1 MPAWLENNVYIKLKR
16 QHTFSA
22 EALAYAFSVEGLGM
36 VVKEVI
42 LENFMSY
49 EYARIPLK
57 PGLNIVCGPN
67 GSGKSSILLALSVA
81 LGQTYTERS
90 RKLSDLIRWGKDVAR
105 VTLVFD
111 NTPRKGRRPF
121 PKYRM
126 DDFQLSRYL
135 RKDGTYWYEAN
146 FHVIDKSDVVRLLSG
161 LGINPDNMLIIMH
174 QNMVEEFALT
184 TPQRKLEMVE
194 EAVGFSEFRR
204 NVIES
209 RERLSKILSEEE
221 SVSNLFEG
229 AEQTLEYWTG
239 EHEKYQRRKELIS
252 RKEFLERELFWSQMV
267 RQEKLMEAWTRKIEG
282 KRGEL
287 GTVVKGIDEA
297 GNAVKSIGKSLEG
310 LDYDHKKTFFSILQ
324 LEKERTEVEVKAQ
337 LLGETLDKVA
347 SFRKGLKD
355 GDGFDEYLKET
366 RSQLGTSRN
375 AVKAFVGK
383 VEAAQRSLIDVED
396 AIRST
401 TEDYINKRVEEAVLR
416 YRRGFLEEEMG
427 ELARELSKAEGELKS
442 LRAVRLRYGPRIE
455 TARGPVEVSE
465 EIKVVNAYIN
475 ALGKVS
481 EDAEKMFLNYSKIYE
496 DLKRRAQTLSEN
508 RARVLEEVEARVK
521 VWRDFVK
528 TLLDDINPVYQEI
541 LSKIDAVGRVRLVS
555 VEDVEMAG
563 LELLV
568 GFRGAKPVIL
578 DAYTQSGGERST
590 ALMGFLLALQQHIR
604 SPIRAVDEFDIH
616 MDPRNR
622 ELITQTLLGS
632 VVDRDYQ
639 YITITPGQLTGALMS
654 AHVITVQNVAGGSEV
669 RTAK

>member
-1 MPAWLENNVYIKLKR
+1 
-16 QHTFSA
+16 
-22 EALAYAFSVEGLGM
+22 M

-174 QNMVEEFALT
+174 QNMIEEFALT

-194 EAVGFSEFRR
+194 ETVGFSEFRR

-209 RERLSKILSEEE
+209 RERLLKILSEEE

-252 RKEFLERELFWSQMV
+252 RKEFLERELFWSQMI
-267 RQEKLMEAWTRKIEG
+267 RQEKLTEAWTRKIEG

-310 LDYDHKKTFFSILQ
+310 LNYDHKKTFFSILQ
-324 LEKERTEVEVKAQ
+324 LEKERTEVEVKTQ

-355 GDGFDEYLKET
+355 VDGFDEYLKET
-366 RSQLGTSRN
+366 RSRLGTSKN
-375 AVKAFVGK
+375 AVKAFVSK

-416 YRRGFLEEEMG
+416 YRRGFLEEETG
-427 ELARELSKAEGELKS
+427 ELTRELSKAEGELKS
-442 LRAVRLRYGPRIE
+442 LRTVRLRYGPRIE
-455 TARGPVEVSE
+455 TTRGPVEVSE

>member
-1 MPAWLENNVYIKLKR
+1 MENNVYIKFER
-16 QHTFSA
+16 QHTFSV
-22 EALAYAFSVEGLGM
+22 EVLAYAFSVEGLEM
-36 VVKEVI
+36 VLKEVI

-81 LGQTYTERS
+81 LGQTDTERS

-105 VTLVFD
+105 VTLIFD
-111 NTPRKGRRPF
+111 NALKNGRRPF
-121 PKYRM
+121 PKYRT

-146 FHVIDKSDVVRLLSG
+146 FHVVDKSDVVRLLSE

-184 TPQRKLEMVE
+184 TTQRKLEMVE

-204 NVIES
+204 NVIEA
-209 RERLSKILSEEE
+209 RERLSNILSEEE

-239 EHEKYQRRKELIS
+239 EHEKYQRRKELTS
-252 RKEFLERELFWSQMV
+252 RKEFLEKELFWSQMI
-267 RQEKLMEAWTRKIEG
+267 RQEKLTEAWARKIEG

-287 GTVVKGIDEA
+287 GAVVKGIDET

-310 LDYDHKKTFFSILQ
+310 LNFDHRKAFFSILQ
-324 LEKERTEVEVKAQ
+324 IEKERTEAEVKAR
-337 LLGETLDKVA
+337 LLEETLDRMA
-347 SFRKGLKD
+347 GFRKGLKD
-355 GDGFDEYLKET
+355 VGAFDEYLKET
-366 RSQLGTSRN
+366 RSQLGTSKN
-375 AVKAFVGK
+375 AARALEGK

-396 AIRST
+396 TIHSA

-416 YRRGFLEEEMG
+416 YRREFLEDEIS
-427 ELARELSKAEGELKS
+427 ELSREFGKAEGELKS

-455 TARGPVEVSE
+455 TARGVVEVSE

-496 DLKRRAQTLSEN
+496 DLKSRAQTLSEN
-508 RARVLEEVEARVK
+508 RARVLEEVESRVK

-528 TLLDDINPVYQEI
+528 TLLEDINPVYQEN
-541 LSKIDAVGRVRLVS
+541 LSKIDAVGRVRLVGA
-555 VEDVEMAG
+555 EDVETAG

-590 ALMGFLLALQQHIR
+590 ALMAFLLALQQHIR

-632 VVDRDYQ
+632 VKDKDHQ
-639 YITITPGQLTGALMS
+639 YITITPGQLTGTLMD
-654 AHVITVQNVAGGSEV
+654 AHVITVQNVAGASEV
-669 RTAK
+669 RTVK

>member
-1 MPAWLENNVYIKLKR
+1 
-16 QHTFSA
+16 
-22 EALAYAFSVEGLGM
+22 M
-36 VVKEVI
+36 VVKEII

-49 EYARIPLK
+49 EYARIPFK

-111 NTPRKGRRPF
+111 NTPKKGRRPF

-229 AEQTLEYWTG
+229 AEQTLQYWTG
-239 EHEKYQRRKELIS
+239 EHQKYQRRNELIS
-252 RKEFLERELFWSQMV
+252 KKEFLERELFWSQMI
-267 RQEKLMEAWTRKIEG
+267 RQEKLTEAWTRKIEG

-310 LDYDHKKTFFSILQ
+310 LNYDHKKAFFSILQ
-324 LEKERTEVEVKAQ
+324 LEKEMTEVEVKAQ

-401 TEDYINKRVEEAVLR
+401 TEDYINKRVEDAVLR

-442 LRAVRLRYGPRIE
+442 LRTVRLRYVPRIE
-455 TARGPVEVSE
+455 TTRGPVEVSE

-639 YITITPGQLTGALMS
+639 YITITPGQLTSALMN

-669 RTAK
+669 RTVK